1 MFVVLASTY
10 EQTHLVTRIC
20 HFPMGVGTRNHTLC
34 PLPARLN
41 ILPGAAIGLASTE
54 PATGTNRKQ
63 DRNTTQQI
71 KLHPERLQ
79 AEKYTESQKQWH
91 HKITEAVR
99 VIALPGWQHQEQ
111 TAGGVLVNISG
122 SEKEMVANFLMSLLH
137 KHLADSSNRSSA
149 ETNNCIYYK

>member
-1 MFVVLASTY
+1 MFVVLANTY
-10 EQTHLVTRIC
+10 EQTHLVTGIC

-71 KLHPERLQ
+71 KLHPERLR
-79 AEKYTESQKQWH
+79 AEKYTESQKQ
-91 HKITEAVR
+91 
-99 VIALPGWQHQEQ
+99 
-111 TAGGVLVNISG
+111 
-122 SEKEMVANFLMSLLH
+122 
-137 KHLADSSNRSSA
+137 
-149 ETNNCIYYK
+149 

>member
-1 MFVVLASTY
+1 MFVVLANTY
-10 EQTHLVTRIC
+10 EQTHLFTGIC

-41 ILPGAAIGLASTE
+41 ILPGAAIE

-63 DRNTTQQI
+63 DRNTTQQL
-71 KLHPERLQ
+71 KLHPERLR

-99 VIALPGWQHQEQ
+99 VIALPSWQLQEQ

-137 KHLADSSNRSSA
+137 KHLADSSNQSSA